1 MGVLGYV
8 EVQPDSSV
16 IFFFFF
22 SARVRIEPPPF
33 FSS

>member
-16 IFFFFF
+16 IFFFF